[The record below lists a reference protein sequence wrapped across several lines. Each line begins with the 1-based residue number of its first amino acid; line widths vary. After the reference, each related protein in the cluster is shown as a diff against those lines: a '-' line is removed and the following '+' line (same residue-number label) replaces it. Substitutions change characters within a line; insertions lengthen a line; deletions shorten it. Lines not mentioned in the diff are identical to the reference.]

1 MRLQLLTWQIAIV
14 YRLYTVWSW
23 HLHWIIV
30 LVCYH
35 CTEHYSFRKI
45 FICRWRENLKTLL
58 FCWNT
63 LPVHQRGILFYKSLN
78 NALLSAVAKLYRF
91 EILSVVIK
99 YQSVKELYDSILSV
113 LLFQSFRGVLLYF
126 LIFYHYVIIIVCNC
140 VLLRR
145 NNKQINKIMH
155 HVYK

>member
-14 YRLYTVWSW
+14 YRLYTEWSW
-23 HLHWIIV
+23 NLHWIIV

-35 CTEHYSFRKI
+35 CTEHHSFRKI

-58 FCWNT
+58 FCCNT

-91 EILSVVIK
+91 EILSVVTK
-99 YQSVKELYDSILSV
+99 YQSVKEHSMTVFCQYSCFSLSEV
-113 LLFQSFRGVLLYF
+113 YFCTFLFFIITLLSL
-126 LIFYHYVIIIVCNC
+126 YVIVCC
-140 VLLRR
+140 YDVIT
-145 NNKQINKIMH
+145 NK
-155 HVYK
+155 

>member
-99 YQSVKELYDSILSV
+99 YQSVKEHSMTVFCQYCCFSLSEV
-113 LLFQSFRGVLLYF
+113 YFCTFLFFIITLSSL
-126 LIFYHYVIIIVCNC
+126 YVIVCC
-140 VLLRR
+140 YDVIT
-145 NNKQINKIMH
+145 NK
-155 HVYK
+155 